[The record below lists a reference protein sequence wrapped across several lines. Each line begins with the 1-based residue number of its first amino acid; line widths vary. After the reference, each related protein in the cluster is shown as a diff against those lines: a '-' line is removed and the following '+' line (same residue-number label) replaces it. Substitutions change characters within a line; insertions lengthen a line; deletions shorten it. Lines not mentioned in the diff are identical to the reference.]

1 MSLSPTPPVAF
12 LDRLADTAEGV
23 RRELAGAAGMSL
35 GRILFLAFFAFCLL
49 RIASLYVRFKAGALP
64 APRRARAPRA
74 PSAPPSREP
83 LARPSPVRLRP
94 VRQSAESAR
103 PLPSPPPSA
112 HAHTAAARSAGS
124 SSPYGPTAVRRAVV
138 KFDVYVPITRWNGIA
153 AQLPLHTVFVATSQ

>member
-103 PLPSPPPSA
+103 PLPSPPPRSQA
-112 HAHTAAARSAGS
+112 DTAARSAGS
-124 SSPYGPTAVRRAVV
+124 SSRYGPTAVRTPAVKPRV
-138 KFDVYVPITRWNGIA
+138 DAPITLWNGMA
-153 AQLPLHTVFVATSQ
+153 AQCLCAP